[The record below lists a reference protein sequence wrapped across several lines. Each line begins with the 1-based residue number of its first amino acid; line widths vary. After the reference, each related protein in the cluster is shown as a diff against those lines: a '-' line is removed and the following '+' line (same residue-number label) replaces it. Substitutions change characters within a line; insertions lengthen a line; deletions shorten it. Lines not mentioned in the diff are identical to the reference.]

1 MDWKAK
7 LEALIGSSVL
17 SDEDKASWA
26 ELIATSQ
33 ENFIESLSEIL
44 EQFPEE
50 LDWFNDVYKRKKAA
64 FALFSNNKAE
74 GQAILKEIYEEE
86 KAKLTEL
93 LGR

>member
-1 MDWKAK
+1 MERKAK
-7 LEALIGSSVL
+7 LEELIGSSAL

-50 LDWFNDVYKRKKAA
+50 LLWFNDVYKRKKAA
-64 FALFSNNKAE
+64 FTLFSNSKAE

-86 KAKLTEL
+86 KTKLTEL
-93 LGR
+93 LSR